1 MCNCLRNTFG
11 SEIRSVAVEMS
22 DMLEQCKEVVEE
34 MTRKVVEFVEN
45 NMGMVEDNLGQVGNN
60 LEESW
65 DNLVEEY
72 FGGDNVAALQ
82 VNCPN
87 PKPLKTHHTEDSPSR
102 HHHHNQPHCRHH
114 PDVVSKVVGGAI
126 ILLISLPFY
135 WLPLPCRQHQS
146 MKCFPFIFSC
156 PEQLNG

>member
-60 LEESW
+60 LEEAWGNTTSIF
-65 DNLVEEY
+65 DI
-72 FGGDNVAALQ
+72 
-82 VNCPN
+82 
-87 PKPLKTHHTEDSPSR
+87 
-102 HHHHNQPHCRHH
+102 
-114 PDVVSKVVGGAI
+114 VSKVAVGAI
-126 ILLISLPFY
+126 LLLISLPY
-135 WLPLPCRQHQS
+135 WIYHCLAGNTIQCKSFLWL
-146 MKCFPFIFSC
+146 KCFSPQGTISVCSEMPSILATFHMIC
-156 PEQLNG
+156 AQPVANK